1 MINGYFD
8 TKKNREEWERR
19 VRLYNLY
26 RQSQDDRNRRDL
38 TRSALLRS
46 ALQAQKDE
54 RDRIAKAEEEQRK
67 WRETLLDDKN
77 YTRLKRI
84 VSGVGYNDA
93 IQDIPRVNEFG
104 EETLTVNPALVR
116 IAGTL
121 GKIPGLS
128 QENVYEN
135 AARIARMELPD
146 FYDSEKI
153 RNMIL
158 PIANEVKPENPI
170 AILNEFN
177 RDPDLLADFQ
187 VAKGIMP
194 NKQALLYA
202 INEQKIRKERQRPA
216 PQNRSDAGI
225 PEKAV
230 RNAVREFEKRNPGR
244 KISQRDALN
253 FPEVAG
259 TDPEKYRKLFLRTP
273 SMAAHVREKQ
283 REKRREEEALGM
295 SDARFNEIKAK
306 TQAANRER
314 KETGEVRYLTAL
326 NEYLKNPDR
335 NGNAPDRG
343 EYMVNAMNLG
353 RTIPNTNPEY
363 QYYTPNA
370 AALAKEKF
378 LYNSPEFFPG
388 LQKTAE
394 EKILAGIPELAAYSE
409 PAPQIPETP
418 VRPETPARPERP
430 IRTETPARPET
441 PVRPDRPIRKA
452 SGPLLS
458 GMNLPPEPETPIR
471 QSNEADIAERLRMR
485 KDAIEAEKRR
495 LQEEDRKNRINLYLT
510 GGF

>member
-93 IQDIPRVNEFG
+93 IQDIPRVNELG

-128 QENVYEN
+128 PENVYEN
-135 AARIARMELPD
+135 TARIAKMELPD

-153 RNMIL
+153 KNMIL
-158 PIANEVKPENPI
+158 PIANEVYPENPI
-170 AILNEFN
+170 AILDEFN

-187 VAKGIMP
+187 VAKGVMP
-194 NKQALLYA
+194 NNQALLYA
-202 INEQKIRKERQRPA
+202 IDKQKIRKERQRPA
-216 PQNRSDAGI
+216 PQTRTDADL
-225 PEKAV
+225 EKAV

-283 REKRREEEALGM
+283 REKRRMEDAFGM
-295 SDARFNEIKAK
+295 SDDRFNEIKAK

-409 PAPQIPETP
+409 PAPPIPEAP
-418 VRPETPARPERP
+418 ARPETPARPDRP
-430 IRTETPARPET
+430 IRT
-441 PVRPDRPIRKA
+441 VR
-452 SGPLLS
+452 
-458 GMNLPPEPETPIR
+458 
-471 QSNEADIAERLRMR
+471 QFEADTRRN
-485 KDAIEAEKRR
+485 AIEAEKRR